1 MRNSSLAGSC
11 AVILPLLSRRSVAD
25 KGDANCREQVLGLY
39 NMIIRDSEQ
48 SSYVRIARVRIRA
61 DYFFRWD
68 RPEAAYANE
77 SYSNLFKHTSYGIF
91 LNGHNAEIIDND
103 LYTSASGIYL
113 GGHGTSL
120 ENANE
125 AVVMRNRISYGSDC
139 YQVDS
144 SSHVIFEQNSC
155 TGNSLFSHGN
165 AMGAT
170 YGGPA
175 SSFIFFAGNRIQF
188 VFGMDQEEMTLDGGG
203 HTVYNGPV
211 AVSAG
216 GLNLTMPRDPEFDKW
231 CPNTISKWCPKLPCK
246 CVTVNTNHTGSAVYI
261 IGGTGQGQMRTV
273 ADGGDWL
280 NRTWVLERPF
290 GGVGGGVAL
299 DETSFV
305 TFNARRERN
314 IYRDNLFLDGGA
326 MQLWGLMWHS
336 IVASNRAVRAGGFIV
351 TDYFEYSSDYFI
363 ETHHN
368 HVEQVPYYGSPG
380 ININGKYNASADFT
394 GPLVAASVW
403 RGNHID
409 NGAWG
414 IDGAVS
420 DLLIEGNT
428 MTNCEHGVQ
437 VDVNCRP
444 WHRCNQ
450 THRIALR
457 SNSGLKTDDIT
468 SAVAAS
474 ISSCFNQTYQN
485 SPAVHRPL
493 QTSAL
498 QLLDGCAAVHQA
510 PEPV

>member
-144 SSHVIFEQNSC
+144 SSHIIFEQNTC
-155 TGNSLFSHGN
+155 TGVNLFSHGS

-170 YGGPA
+170 YGGPSA
-175 SSFIFFAGNRIQF
+175 SFIFFAGNTIKF

-203 HTVYNGPV
+203 HTVFSGAN
-211 AVSAG
+211 VSISASG
-216 GLNLTMPRDPEFDKW
+216 DSVTMPRDPAFDKW
-231 CPNTISKWCPKLPCK
+231 CPPPGDKYCPKLPCK
-246 CVTVNTNHTGSAVYI
+246 CVTVNTNHTGSAVYV

-273 ADGGDWL
+273 SEGGIWM
-280 NRTWVLERPF
+280 NRTWRLEKPF
-290 GGVGGGVAL
+290 GGEGGGVAL

-305 TFNARRERN
+305 SFNARREKN
-314 IYRDNLFLDGGA
+314 IYRDNTFLDGGC
-326 MQLWGLMWHS
+326 MQLWGLMWHAV
-336 IVASNRAVRAGGFIV
+336 VANNVAVRAGGFIL
-351 TDYFEYSSDYFI
+351 TDYFEYSSDYFV
-363 ETHHN
+363 ETHNN
-368 HVEQVPYYGSPG
+368 HVSEEPYYGGGEIS
-380 ININGKYNASADFT
+380 INGAYNQSSDFT
-394 GPLVAASVW
+394 GSLVVASVW
-403 RGNHID
+403 RGNTVD
-409 NGAWG
+409 NGAWHL
-414 IDGAVS
+414 DGAAS
-420 DLLIEGNT
+420 DLVIEGNT
-428 MTNCEHGVQ
+428 MANSDAGLQT
-437 VDVNCRP
+437 DVNCKP

-450 THRIALR
+450 THRIFLR
-457 SNSGLKTDDIT
+457 DNVGMGASSLLKTDD
-468 SAVAAS
+468 AVAGAW
-474 ISSCFNQTYQN
+474 
-485 SPAVHRPL
+485 PGWRL
-493 QTSAL
+493 
-498 QLLDGCAAVHQA
+498 
-510 PEPV
+510 